1 MKIPRA
7 KRVWLPI
14 AVATAIAVVLTVW
27 MARPRST
34 NIERAEIGQPLPSL
48 AVDLKTLEGETIRLD
63 DLEGPLLINFWASWC
78 RPCIREFPLFAE
90 ALAEHRDLSILGV
103 VYDDSAAAAR
113 EFAQSLEA
121 GWTSVEDEEDRLAR
135 TFGVSTPPGI
145 PQTFLIDRNRILI
158 SRVYGEMTQERL
170 KRELDAVL

>member
-7 KRVWLPI
+7 KRAWLPI
-14 AVATAIAVVLTVW
+14 SIAAAIAIVLTVW
-27 MARPRST
+27 IARPSSVS
-34 NIERAEIGQPLPSL
+34 IERAEVGQLLPSL
-48 AVDLKTLEGETIRLD
+48 DVDLKTLDGETIRLD
-63 DLEGPLLINFWASWC
+63 DVEGPLLINFWASWC

-103 VYDDSAAAAR
+103 VYDDSPASAR

-121 GWTSVEDEEDRLAR
+121 GWTSVEDPQNRLAR

-145 PQTFLIDRNRILI
+145 PQTFFIDRNRILT
-158 SRVYGEMTQERL
+158 SRIYGEMTQERL
-170 KRELDAVL
+170 ARELDGVL